1 MTRTEVRMQ
10 VDIVEQPARRLGT
23 VRHVGPYHGVG
34 QAFGTLGGLLASS
47 GAEKDATEML
57 ALFHDDPRTVAAD
70 TLRSDACV
78 ALPDGVPMPAGLVEQ
93 RLPAATC
100 ASIVHVGPY
109 EQLPAVWAQLGQ
121 WMGTSGR
128 RPAEMPSWEIYLN
141 DPRVTPPSD
150 LRTQLCVP
158 LA

>member
-1 MTRTEVRMQ
+1 MQ
-10 VDIVEQPARRLGT
+10 VEIVEQPARRLGT

-34 QAFGTLGGLLASS
+34 QAFGTLGGLLAAS
-47 GAEKDATEML
+47 GAEQHATEML
-57 ALFHDDPRTVAAD
+57 ALYHDDPRAVAAEA
-70 TLRSDACV
+70 LRSDACV

-109 EQLPAVWAQLGQ
+109 ERLPAAWAQLGQ
-121 WMGTSGR
+121 WLATSGR
-128 RPAEMPSWEIYLN
+128 RGAERASWEIYLN

-150 LRTQLCVP
+150 LRTQLCLP